1 MKDTDM
7 ATGDNS
13 FDDALVAAENLLV
26 NALDLGERD
35 VDLIGLFQNAMATIR
50 NNPEATFRSSQTT
63 TPSQRRPCADGGPGG
78 QRGSPDRRYATEPPR
93 LTVSV
98 HNNPSRPTRWG
109 GLLCAVTIRN
119 RGGAV
124 RVPIIRIL
132 KIHPTPA

>member
-50 NNPEATFRSSQTT
+50 NNPEATFNQVI
-63 TPSQRRPCADGGPGG
+63 ADHYTESAETV
-78 QRGSPDRRYATEPPR
+78 RGWW
-93 LTVSV
+93 
-98 HNNPSRPTRWG
+98 SRWSAR
-109 GLLCAVTIRN
+109 VT
-119 RGGAV
+119 
-124 RVPIIRIL
+124 
-132 KIHPTPA
+132 